1 MATACADAHDD
12 PHDDSHPALNHPDLF
27 REHARAR
34 PSDSHKGS
42 FGNLTVI
49 GGASGM
55 GGAVLLAARMGAMA
69 GAGRVF
75 ASFAGEVPAFDP
87 VHPELMCRDAHVIP
101 LEQGAVV
108 IGPGLGVSRDAN
120 DLLSR
125 VLACRL
131 PLVIDA
137 DALNL
142 LAEEAPLR
150 HKLAAR
156 HDARAAPTI
165 LTPHP
170 LEAARL
176 LGTDVAHVQAGRFA
190 AATQIAQRFN
200 SVVVLKGAGSLI
212 ARADG
217 SVIVNGSGNPALAT
231 AGSGDVLAGLCG
243 ALLAQHWPA
252 WEAALAAVWL
262 HGCAADDLVAAGL
275 GPVGVTAGELLPW
288 IRTALNRLITDTELT
303 R

>member
-1 MATACADAHDD
+1 MATDCADARDD
-12 PHDDSHPALNHPDLF
+12 PHVTLNHPDLF
-27 REHARAR
+27 GEHARAR
-34 PSDSHKGS
+34 PPSSHKGS

-75 ASFAGEVPAFDP
+75 AAFASGVPAFDP
-87 VHPELMCRDAHVIP
+87 VHPELMCRDAHAMS
-101 LEQGAVV
+101 LAQGAVV
-108 IGPGLGVSRDAN
+108 IGPGLGVSRDAH

-125 VLACRL
+125 ALACRQ

-142 LAEEAPLR
+142 LAEEAPLQ

-156 HDARAAPTI
+156 AAPSI

-170 LEAARL
+170 LEASRL
-176 LGTDVAHVQAGRFA
+176 LRVETAHIQADRIGA
-190 AATQIAQRFN
+190 ARQLAQRYN
-200 SVVVLKGAGSLI
+200 AVVVLKGSGSLI

-217 SVIVNGSGNPALAT
+217 EVIINGTGNPALAT
-231 AGSGDVLAGLCG
+231 AGSGDVLSGLCG

-262 HGCAADDLVAAGL
+262 HGKAADNLVAAGL

-288 IRTALNRLITDTELT
+288 IRTALNQLIKD
-303 R
+303 RDQGP